1 MKMSIFKSHYSM
13 KLLNYIFKKMY
24 MFSWQTREEYIYIYI
39 YIERERERERVV
51 LVDQK
56 KDIQCGVCRN
66 KETHTRTLY
75 E

>member
-1 MKMSIFKSHYSM
+1 
-13 KLLNYIFKKMY
+13 
-24 MFSWQTREEYIYIYI
+24 MFSWKTREKYIYI

-51 LVDQK
+51 LVDNK

>member
-1 MKMSIFKSHYSM
+1 MKMSIVQISLFIETIE
-13 KLLNYIFKKMY
+13 LYIFQKCICLAGKLGRKKY
-24 MFSWQTREEYIYIYI
+24 LYK
-39 YIERERERERVV
+39 ERDRERVV

-66 KETHTRTLY
+66 KETHTLY